1 MTKASFSIGR
11 KWHSVITS
19 LFVVA
24 MGASPLSDS
33 NAKET
38 YHCPAGKIYQVS
50 KRLCVPKA
58 ANLTLLKSSKA
69 NAAHVAPVSHQRPA
83 KDDAPPHDPMP
94 AARTEAPPLD
104 TAGLSPPLPQGLSA
118 APAPAVPQ
126 PSETS
131 PYGSLPYN
139 AFSR

>member
-1 MTKASFSIGR
+1 
-11 KWHSVITS
+11 
-19 LFVVA
+19 

-38 YHCPAGKIYQVS
+38 YHCPAGQIYKVS

-69 NAAHVAPVSHQRPA
+69 KAAHVALVRHQRPA
-83 KDDAPPHDPMP
+83 KDESPNELTP
-94 AARTEAPPLD
+94 AATKQAPPLD

-118 APAPAVPQ
+118 APAVPQ
-126 PSETS
+126 PAETS